1 MPSTTGQNYL
11 NYWHFKGQTSP
22 ASPSV
27 PSQPAA
33 PAVTTRTNTRTDS
46 VDPVNPSD
54 WQSVVPS
61 KLSAPPSQTASVRW
75 FGFSPGVGD
84 TMITGQ
90 MKADCST
97 RGPTLHVNSER
108 QEIPHSRGIW
118 VS

>member
-1 MPSTTGQNYL
+1 MTGQNYL

-33 PAVTTRTNTRTDS
+33 PAVTTS
-46 VDPVNPSD
+46 PAAVAVNPSD

-90 MKADCST
+90 MKADWST

-108 QEIPHSRGIW
+108 Q
-118 VS
+118 